1 VKFAQGK
8 VAYER
13 GQYPA
18 SARLLEQA
26 LNEEGPFTQ
35 LGGEIQLWLALAYQV
50 RWGERR
56 QLQQKNAGRAS
67 ALVPN
72 TPRIL
77 CIAAHVQKR
86 LWVPPLRPQ
95 RCCFTHLPP
104 FCCVLRQ
111 ACGRE
116 EDCLSVYRNVEK
128 SHPLP
133 AIRRQAADL
142 RYIMEAPRLQINPE
156 ERVQIPVLTDLDVNR
171 CGGCAVVWEM
181 RGGGG
186 LHLMRPPHRVGYG
199 LSGDAKFFPAAS
211 CSGGRAWLERSGRH
225 ERCADAP
232 PGAAADAWPA
242 GATARR
248 CRGRGSHRSAGCPR
262 HGTKVRR
269 RPAPPACL
277 AWASCQPRTLSA
289 TSLEPAPRS
298 FAPPPPHTQPHIHT
312 PANAEFWDNYKG
324 PAGLVQNRY
333 VWAAASIAA
342 TVAAVYSSYVQ
353 RGLLR

>member
-171 CGGCAVVWEM
+171 GNRTPM
-181 RGGGG
+181 P
-186 LHLMRPPHRVGYG
+186 RPRVPQ
-199 LSGDAKFFPAAS
+199 K
-211 CSGGRAWLERSGRH
+211 
-225 ERCADAP
+225 
-232 PGAAADAWPA
+232 
-242 GATARR
+242 RR
-248 CRGRGSHRSAGCPR
+248 VPK
-262 HGTKVRR
+262 T
-269 RPAPPACL
+269 
-277 AWASCQPRTLSA
+277 WD
-289 TSLEPAPRS
+289 E
-298 FAPPPPHTQPHIHT
+298 
-312 PANAEFWDNYKG
+312 EFWDNYKG